1 MRIVNADEVHAHL
14 DYPGLVEALRELF
27 RLGCDV
33 VDRMVLSQ
41 PLPDGR
47 QNDWL
52 LLPAWQYGRHLGVKL
67 VSVFPDNEK
76 RGLASILG
84 SYLLFD
90 GTSGMPLACIDGAA
104 ITVRKTAA
112 NSALAA
118 TYLAREDA
126 RTLLMVGAGTLSPYL
141 IAAHAA
147 VRPIERVFV
156 WNRTRARAG
165 QVAREVARQLGPSVS
180 VEATSELEAAVRT
193 ADIVSCATASEA
205 PLIRGEWLRP
215 GIHLDLVGGF
225 RETMREADDEAVRR
239 ARIFVDARFTA
250 AAHAGDIYQ
259 PLKSGLIRDADITD
273 TFQLARGER
282 PGRRAPEEI
291 TLFKSGGGGHED
303 LGTAQ
308 YLMTRLEAAGGAHAA
323 R

>member
-1 MRIVNADEVHAHL
+1 MRIVSAEEVHAHL
-14 DYPGLVEALRELF
+14 DYSGLVEALRELF
-27 RLGCDV
+27 RRGCDV
-33 VDRMVLSQ
+33 VDRMGLSQ
-41 PLPDGR
+41 PLPDGG

-67 VSVFPDNEK
+67 VSVFPQNEK
-76 RGLASILG
+76 RGLASVLG
-84 SYLLFD
+84 TYMLFD
-90 GTSGMPLACIDGAA
+90 GTSGLPLACIDGAA
-104 ITVRKTAA
+104 ITLRKTAA

-126 RTLLMVGAGTLSPYL
+126 RTLLMVGAGALAPHL

-147 VRPIERVFV
+147 VRPIERVLV
-156 WNRTRARAG
+156 WNRTRARAESLVSSLQG
-165 QVAREVARQLGPSVS
+165 TLGGATVALADD
-180 VEATSELEAAVRT
+180 LEAAVRE
-193 ADIVSCATASEA
+193 ADVISCATMATQ
-205 PLIRGEWLRP
+205 PVVLGRWLRP
-215 GIHLDLVGGF
+215 GTHLDLVGGF
-225 RETMREADDEAVRR
+225 RETMRETDDEAIRR

-259 PLKSGLIRDADITD
+259 PLQSGLIRDEDITD

-282 PGRRAPEEI
+282 PGRQSAEEI

-308 YLMTRLEAAGGAHAA
+308 YLMTRLASQAT
-323 R
+323 